1 MAPTTTKLA
10 MISGASTGIGYYLAQ
25 KCAEEGYDILIAAD
39 EPQIENAAHEL
50 MQHGTDVRAIQADL
64 ATLDGVD
71 TFLRAANGRPIDIL
85 VANAG
90 RGLGHGFLDQD
101 FEDVQRV
108 IETNITG
115 TLYLIHKVGREMRDV
130 MLDIF

>member
-1 MAPTTTKLA
+1 M
-10 MISGASTGIGYYLAQ
+10 STRVN
-25 KCAEEGYDILIAAD
+25 E
-39 EPQIENAAHEL
+39 
-50 MQHGTDVRAIQADL
+50 HGQTSEAIQADL

-115 TLYLIHKVGREMRDV
+115 TLYLIHKVGREMRERDAG
-130 MLDIF
+130 IF

>member
-1 MAPTTTKLA
+1 MEGNAMAPTTTKLA
-10 MISGASTGIGYYLAQ
+10 IISGASTGIGYYLRKNAPR
-25 KCAEEGYDILIAAD
+25 GYDILIAAD

-90 RGLGHGFLDQD
+90 RGLGHGFLD
-101 FEDVQRV
+101 
-108 IETNITG
+108 
-115 TLYLIHKVGREMRDV
+115 
-130 MLDIF
+130 

>member
-1 MAPTTTKLA
+1 
-10 MISGASTGIGYYLAQ
+10 
-25 KCAEEGYDILIAAD
+25 
-39 EPQIENAAHEL
+39 

-71 TFLRAANGRPIDIL
+71 TFLRGKPR
-85 VANAG
+85 
-90 RGLGHGFLDQD
+90 LGHGFLDQD

-115 TLYLIHKVGREMRDV
+115 TLYLIHKVGRV